1 MLFKLHANNNVFIF
15 LYIFIMIN
23 YTGLKRR
30 LESREIIHYLHSIIE
45 YMFLFQDSL
54 LIII

>member
-1 MLFKLHANNNVFIF
+1 
-15 LYIFIMIN
+15 MIN